1 MTCPMSKVHQPS
13 RCIEGLY
20 SHVTGVM
27 PKSIA
32 YATAGLVH
40 NTQLKYG
47 WLYCSKINDPRF
59 YFVANGTIKENVRKQ
74 LA

>member
-13 RCIEGLY
+13 RFIEGLY
-20 SHVTGVM
+20 SHVTEVM

-32 YATAGLVH
+32 YVTAGLIH
-40 NTQLKYG
+40 NNTQLKYG

-59 YFVANGTIKENVRKQ
+59 YFQSLTA
-74 LA
+74 L